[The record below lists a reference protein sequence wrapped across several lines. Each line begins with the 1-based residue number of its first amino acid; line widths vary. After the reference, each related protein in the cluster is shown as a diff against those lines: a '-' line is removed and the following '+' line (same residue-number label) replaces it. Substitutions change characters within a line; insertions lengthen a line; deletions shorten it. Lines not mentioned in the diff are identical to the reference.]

1 MRRNEGPTFVRNQP
15 ALTSSH
21 GRVWLIVGGILA
33 AVCVAVLL
41 ALSSLQPVTALV
53 GAAACVVLYAAMWF
67 IRFAVPR
74 TRLRLRLGVLAILFG
89 GIAAV
94 GLVFVLVI
102 GAASS

>member
-1 MRRNEGPTFVRNQP
+1 MSRNEGPTFVRNQP
-15 ALTSSH
+15 ALTSSD

-41 ALSSLQPVTALV
+41 TLSSLLPVMAVV

-67 IRFAVPR
+67 VRFAVPDA
-74 TRLRLRLGVLAILFG
+74 RLRLRLGLLAILFG

-102 GAASS
+102 GGLSS